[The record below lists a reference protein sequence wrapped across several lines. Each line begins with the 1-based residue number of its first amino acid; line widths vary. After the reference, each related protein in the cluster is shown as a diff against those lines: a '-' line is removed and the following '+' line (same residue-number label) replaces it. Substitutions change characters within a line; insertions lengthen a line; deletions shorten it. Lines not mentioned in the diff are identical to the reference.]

1 MAGLQIPSTA
11 RNRLELIEEMIADGR
26 RTTHGWGWPF
36 VLWGVG
42 HLAGIEVMVQLGI
55 YWGWY
60 IIVPACFI
68 ASLVALHRNR
78 AGRQTFAGRAIH
90 AVWTAQMI
98 ALSIFDLI
106 AMPGRRMTWEGYDLF
121 FLCSM
126 GACTYVTGA
135 VLRWRLCVVLGCV
148 WWAAAVLGLVLP
160 GAHTLAWTWMVTTI
174 TLELGFGLYLVIRDA
189 RHAGEEA

>member
-11 RNRLELIEEMIADGR
+11 RSRLELIEEMIADGR

-42 HLAGIEVMVQLGI
+42 HLAGIEVMVWAGI
-55 YWGWY
+55 YWSWY
-60 IIVPACFI
+60 VIVPACFI
-68 ASLVALHRNR
+68 ASLAALRRSR

-98 ALSIFDLI
+98 GLSIFDLI
-106 AMPGRRMTWEGYDLF
+106 AMPGRRLSWDGYDLF

-135 VLRWRLCVVLGCV
+135 VLRWRLCMWLGYV
-148 WWAAAVLGLVLP
+148 WWAAAVLGLTLP
-160 GAHTLAWTWMVTTI
+160 GPGTLAWTWMITTI
-174 TLELGFGLYLVIRDA
+174 TLELGFGIYLVVRDA
-189 RHAGEEA
+189 RSAREEA